1 MLRSKISILL
11 TACFLFTVKPF
22 AQERLSDSTAVVND
36 LSMMKNDSLI
46 AELRNMLDSL
56 KTPKSFFSV
65 TTSFSNRLFSTNNNV
80 LNAQQS
86 TTSATAFMPSVAYFH
101 KSGLGFST
109 MGYVRN
115 IGNSIRWYQTAFTP
129 SYDQISKNIMYGIS
143 YSYYMKGKVQD
154 TSRISPFN
162 HDVYA
167 YVQGRKTWLRPSL
180 SIGYGDGNYSD
191 SYVVPRRMPNG
202 MVKYVLDSYKVHI
215 RDLSISLGVSHSFT
229 KSSLFLKNDM
239 FSFIP
244 QISLI
249 SGIQSTITQSA
260 TTNERLRNELEDR
273 KRMEVFYRVSQNTGS
288 GFGFRTAA
296 VSANISWFKDALSI
310 SAGYF
315 LGYYFQSSSSNK
327 VSNIFN
333 ISAGVTF

>member
-1 MLRSKISILL
+1 MLRPKISILL

-22 AQERLSDSTAVVND
+22 AQERVSDSTAVVND

-129 SYDQISKNIMYGIS
+129 SYDKISKNIMYGIS

-215 RDLSISLGVSHSFT
+215 RDLSISMGVSHSFT
-229 KSSLFLKNDM
+229 KSSLFLKDDM

-249 SGIQSTITQSA
+249 SGIQSTITESA
-260 TTNERLRNELEDR
+260 TTNERLRNQLEDR
-273 KRMEVFYRVSQNTGS
+273 KRMEAFYRVSQNTLS

-315 LGYYFQSSSSNK
+315 LGYYFQSFSSNK